1 MESRRV
7 GIYGGTFDPVHNGHI
22 ESARKVCELFALDEL
37 IFVPAYVPPHKK
49 RADVT
54 SAFHRFAMLV
64 LATEGEPRWQVST
77 IELDDPGR
85 PYAVET
91 VERFRSQVGEDCRL
105 FFLMGA
111 DSWSEISTWR
121 DWERFLKICDQIVV
135 TRPGYELKATT
146 ANVVDVR
153 GRNAAEIKVALDE
166 TNAPRAFFTDAV
178 MVDVKATEVR
188 AAARSGRRDLLRE
201 RVPAA
206 ILSYIEK
213 YSVYTK

>member
-22 ESARKVCELFALDEL
+22 KSARKVCELFALDEL

-64 LATEGEPRWQVST
+64 LATEGDPRWQVST

-91 VERFRSQVGEDCRL
+91 VERIKSQAGQDRRL

-111 DSWSEISTWR
+111 DSWSEISSWK
-121 DWERFLKICDQIVV
+121 DWQRLLNICDQIVV

-153 GRNAAEIKVALDE
+153 GKSAAEIKVALDE
-166 TNAPRAFFTDAV
+166 TDAPRAFFTDAV
-178 MVDVKATEVR
+178 MVDIKATEVR
-188 AAARSGRRDLLRE
+188 AAARSAQHEWLRE

-206 ILSYIEK
+206 IVSYIEK
-213 YSVYTK
+213 YSVYK

>member
-54 SAFHRFAMLV
+54 SGFHRFAMLV
-64 LATEGEPRWQVST
+64 LATKDEPRWQVST
-77 IELDDPGR
+77 IELDDPAR

-91 VERFRSQVGEDCRL
+91 VERFKSQLGEECRL

-111 DSWSEISTWR
+111 DSWSEIATWR
-121 DWERFLKICDQIVV
+121 DWQRFLTICDQIVV
-135 TRPGYELKATT
+135 TRPGYELKTST

-153 GRNAAEIKVALDE
+153 GKSAAEFTAAVDE
-166 TNAPRAFFTDAV
+166 TDAPSAFFTDAV
-178 MVDVKATEVR
+178 MVDIKATELR
-188 AAARSGRRDLLRE
+188 AAARSGRHELLRE
-201 RVPAA
+201 RVPEA
-206 ILSYIEK
+206 IASYIEK
-213 YSVYTK
+213 YFLYKK